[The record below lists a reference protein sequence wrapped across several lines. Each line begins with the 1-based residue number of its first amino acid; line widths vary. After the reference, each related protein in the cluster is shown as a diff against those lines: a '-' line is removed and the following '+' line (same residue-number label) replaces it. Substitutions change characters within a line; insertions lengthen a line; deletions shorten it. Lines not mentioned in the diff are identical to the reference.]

1 MDIGWKRKGCRLLLL
16 FSPGRGGE
24 LFDQCPTKH
33 VSLFNDQPTENLFCF
48 RSQFFGLF
56 NQAQSKIGIVL
67 KGSFDENATPVNY
80 DVSKVIFYMTVSLI
94 KLHLRGIVDKSTSR
108 PPENFNTCSAIYD
121 IRASVC
127 SSSGD
132 KRDSSLPGILS
143 LTPTKVCTSLH
154 EMIQKLKLPLYHL
167 TPVSVSKN
175 VGSVILTKP
184 CYTKIKLLSRSNCF
198 SITSLSVL
206 LP

>member
-1 MDIGWKRKGCRLLLL
+1 MVGREKVVDCCFCFPPGGGGNCL
-16 FSPGRGGE
+16 FS
-24 LFDQCPTKH
+24 
-33 VSLFNDQPTENLFCF
+33 DQPTENLFCF

-56 NQAQSKIGIVL
+56 NQAQSKIGVVL
-67 KGSFDENATPVNY
+67 KGSFDENATTVNY
-80 DVSKVIFYMTVSLI
+80 EVRKVIFYMTVSLI

-108 PPENFNTCSAIYD
+108 PPEKFNTCSAIYD

-167 TPVSVSKN
+167 TPVSVNRS
-175 VGSVILTKP
+175 VGSVFLA
-184 CYTKIKLLSRSNCF
+184 
-198 SITSLSVL
+198 
-206 LP
+206 